1 MLTLK
6 VMLILIWQVCNLE
19 RARQT
24 IIGTSQVY
32 ASSDMSK
39 FRHVKFRLASLL
51 RPAYEFSR
59 YLKLENSD
67 ILSLRMETSRA

>member
-6 VMLILIWQVCNLE
+6 LMLILIWQVCNLE

-51 RPAYEFSR
+51 RPAYELSNDER
-59 YLKLENSD
+59 MKRAYLSKS
-67 ILSLRMETSRA
+67 SQ